1 MCVECDLAEPESLAS
16 LGGSAPGLV
25 DGILSP
31 VTVHFLED
39 LERILTSDPASPPL
53 APLSTSEPCLAC
65 EAWATW

>member
-1 MCVECDLAEPESLAS
+1 MTVNF
-16 LGGSAPGLV
+16 
-25 DGILSP
+25 P

-53 APLSTSEPCLAC
+53 ATLSTNESCLAW